1 LPGAAAAARRCPER
15 RHHGDIRIYA
25 PPERRTHAL
34 SVFYTVTIG
43 SAALAPPLSGYV
55 GELLGVPLAI
65 VVIALMTLA
74 TVPLA
79 FGLLEGQRAER
90 AA

>member
-1 LPGAAAAARRCPER
+1 V
-15 RHHGDIRIYA
+15 GD
-25 PPERRTHAL
+25 
-34 SVFYTVTIG
+34 
-43 SAALAPPLSGYV
+43 
-55 GELLGVPLAI
+55 LLGVPLAI